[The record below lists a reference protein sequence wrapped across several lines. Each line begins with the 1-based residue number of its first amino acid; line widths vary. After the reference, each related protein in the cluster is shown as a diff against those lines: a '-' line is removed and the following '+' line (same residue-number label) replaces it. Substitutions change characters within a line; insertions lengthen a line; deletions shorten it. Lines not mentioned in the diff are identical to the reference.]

1 MPETTFSKKLRDLR
15 KKKKWTQDK
24 LGEKIGVHGRSIGK
38 YEVGM
43 AFPSKEV
50 LKKLADIFE
59 VPVEYFLVDEEN
71 TLGSVPI
78 KDRGLL
84 QRFVEVDQ
92 MDDDSKHVVKT
103 LIDAMIA
110 KKKIQEITK

>member
-1 MPETTFSKKLRDLR
+1 MPETTFGTKLQQLR
-15 KKKKWTQDK
+15 KQKKWTQDK

-43 AFPSKEV
+43 VFPSKEV

-59 VPVEYFLVDEEN
+59 VPLEYFLVEEEN

-78 KDRGLL
+78 RDRELL
-84 QRFVEVDQ
+84 QYFVEVDK

-103 LIDAMIA
+103 LIEAMIA
-110 KKKIQEITK
+110 KRKIKEIMK